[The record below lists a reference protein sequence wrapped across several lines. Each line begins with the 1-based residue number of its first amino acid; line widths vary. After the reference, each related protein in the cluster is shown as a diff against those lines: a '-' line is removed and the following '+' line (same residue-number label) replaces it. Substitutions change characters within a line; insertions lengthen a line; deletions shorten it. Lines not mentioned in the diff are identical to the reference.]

1 MNVSEYAKTILLG
14 TTLEDKLLSAR
25 EINWGEH
32 DDLNDTVF
40 ELPVNPGRST
50 KLCFNNEQTKF
61 PRTAS
66 FHLEEKRG
74 LALHFFANHE
84 LLAIEM
90 MAAALLIYPN
100 ISKEMLSFKKGL
112 VKTIQD
118 EQKHLKLYISRMRDF
133 KIELGDF
140 PLNDFFWRSME
151 KMKTPTH
158 FYAGMALTFE
168 SANLDFAQFYEQ
180 GFLAVEDIQTA
191 NIMRVVLEDE
201 ISHVALGAHWL
212 NKWREDK
219 SLWDYYR
226 THLPGV
232 MTPARAKGIH
242 FDKEIRAKA
251 GLDDDFIKNLDEFRD
266 EFQVTNRRNW

>member
-1 MNVSEYAKTILLG
+1 MDYKEYATHLLMSES
-14 TTLEDKLLSAR
+14 LEDKLLSSKDVTFNED
-25 EINWGEH
+25 EIMKSH
-32 DDLNDTVF
+32 CF
-40 ELPVNPGRST
+40 ELPKNPGRAK
-50 KLCFNNEQTKF
+50 KLEFNNEQTKF
-61 PRTAS
+61 PRSAS

-90 MAAALLIYPN
+90 MAAAMLVYPDTT
-100 ISKEMLSFKKGL
+100 KEMITFKKGL
-112 VKTIQD
+112 LKTIQD
-118 EQKHLKLYISRMRDF
+118 EQKHLKLYLARMKEF

-180 GFLAVEDIQTA
+180 GFLAVEDHKTA
-191 NIMRVVLEDE
+191 QIMRIVLEDE
-201 ISHVALGAHWL
+201 ITHVALGAHWL
-212 NKWREDK
+212 NRWRGDS

-242 FDKEIRAKA
+242 FDKEVRLKA
-251 GLDDDFIKNLDEFRD
+251 GLDLEFVNHLDLFRD
-266 EFQVTNRRNW
+266 EFLVTNRRNW